1 MPAEK
6 WTTNIMN
13 NVQKHSHRQGCVL
26 KKNRR
31 EKMWQQQSHSNAK
44 EKKMALDEWE
54 GSVFHYWPVATGRLA
69 HCLKIREASQQ
80 RCYQQ

>member
-26 KKNRR
+26 KKDRR
-31 EKMWQQQSHSNAK
+31 ENVTTAESFKCK
-44 EKKMALDEWE
+44 RKKMALDEWE